1 MVTHNNWP
9 IQDWPCAELAEQASK
24 DQRISPKFANR
35 RFRLAGAFGYIWR
48 SSTNSNPTLV
58 PLPMAET
65 DSHKQKPSL
74 WRRFRPYAIL
84 IGVVLTLEAAVAYAL
99 DWSLFHV
106 NEVEMSPLLDGGNCL
121 KFTINNLLQE
131 ERVVEQPTLL
141 VMSYG
146 SQSVARSR
154 PMPLKFD
161 GTTDDRILLQ
171 PGDKLRLC
179 VKFTSDTFKHDL
191 GQKLQGFQDQDTTQC
206 RFTVIVRKPER
217 SHAHAYSRVFKCASR
232 LTSLYQ

>member
-1 MVTHNNWP
+1 
-9 IQDWPCAELAEQASK
+9 
-24 DQRISPKFANR
+24 
-35 RFRLAGAFGYIWR
+35 
-48 SSTNSNPTLV
+48 
-58 PLPMAET
+58 MAET
-65 DSHKQKPSL
+65 DSQDKKPSY
-74 WRRFRPYAIL
+74 WRRAKPYVIL
-84 IGVVLTLEAAVAYAL
+84 VGVVLMLEMAVAYAL
-99 DWSLFHV
+99 DWSIFHV
-106 NEVEMSPLLDGGNCL
+106 NEVEMSPLQDDGTCL
-121 KFTINNLLQE
+121 KFTINNLLEE

-161 GTTDDRILLQ
+161 GTTEDRILLQ

-179 VKFTSDTFKHDL
+179 AKFMSDTFKYDL
-191 GQKLQGFQDQDTTQC
+191 GQKLQGFDDQDSTQC
-206 RFTVIVRKPER
+206 RFTVIVRKPKR